1 VSKKKFKTS
10 EPFGSALR
18 PNLLRYQPLAIVHYG
33 CMSGA
38 LPSEQNNATIGCLSL
53 PGLTGQSSR
62 IVNFSLI
69 NPMDHPVKPD
79 DDLIAYDFLIRSF

>member
-1 VSKKKFKTS
+1 MFLITIKIESRKGNS
-10 EPFGSALR
+10 
-18 PNLLRYQPLAIVHYG
+18 
-33 CMSGA
+33 
-38 LPSEQNNATIGCLSL
+38 SEQNNATPGCLSL

-62 IVNFSLI
+62 IVNFPLN